1 MAAVIGAYLLFN
13 SSPSSMLMGDAGSR
27 TFGFFIALLAMKS
40 GHPLS
45 FLILS
50 LVFIIDGGLGLVK
63 VFLLRFLKIAIFK
76 NTRFPLHDQLRKVN
90 GWSDTQVVV
99 RLTIIQIL
107 LAVAFYFFFV

>member
-1 MAAVIGAYLLFN
+1 
-13 SSPSSMLMGDAGSR
+13 
-27 TFGFFIALLAMKS
+27 MKS